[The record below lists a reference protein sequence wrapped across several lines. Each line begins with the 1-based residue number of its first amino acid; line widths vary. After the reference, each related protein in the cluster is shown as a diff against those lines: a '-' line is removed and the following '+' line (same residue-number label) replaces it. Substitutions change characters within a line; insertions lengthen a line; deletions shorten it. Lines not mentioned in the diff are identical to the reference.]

1 MFTAMGRT
9 QDSILDAMSRS
20 FEPWVARMIAE
31 SKYASWIASDDGR
44 PIASAG
50 LLILDWPPHPL
61 DTSGDHRGYLLNV
74 FVEPEYRKRGLAHA
88 LVDLCLAEARR
99 RRIRVVALHTSD
111 QARPIYEAFGF
122 RSTNEMFYVEPVEGS
137 QPSIG
142 PDCHAQRHPLYTPPV
157 MQVFVILPA
166 AGLGT
171 RMAGPQ
177 PKQFV
182 ALNGIPIL
190 VHSLRAFAAVER
202 VTAIYVAVRKP
213 EMERVRAQVAE
224 YGFADRVRVVEG
236 GDNRQE
242 SVAHALAAL
251 PAQPDDIVLVH
262 DAVRPLIDVATIE
275 RTIDA
280 VAEHGAAIVGMPA
293 VDTIKQVERT
303 AHGALITS
311 TIPREFVV
319 LAQTPQGFRYSL
331 LQQAFAE
338 ATEDGFVGTDE
349 ASVVERAGHPVAVVH
364 GSQVNL
370 KITQPGDLE
379 LAEFYLGQRAR

>member
-1 MFTAMGRT
+1 
-9 QDSILDAMSRS
+9 
-20 FEPWVARMIAE
+20 
-31 SKYASWIASDDGR
+31 
-44 PIASAG
+44 
-50 LLILDWPPHPL
+50 
-61 DTSGDHRGYLLNV
+61 
-74 FVEPEYRKRGLAHA
+74 
-88 LVDLCLAEARR
+88 
-99 RRIRVVALHTSD
+99 
-111 QARPIYEAFGF
+111 
-122 RSTNEMFYVEPVEGS
+122 
-137 QPSIG
+137 
-142 PDCHAQRHPLYTPPV
+142 

-177 PKQFV
+177 PKQFLSLDGV
-182 ALNGIPIL
+182 PIL
-190 VHSLRAFAAVER
+190 VHSLHAFAMVKR

-213 EMERVRAQVAE
+213 EIERVQAQITEYAGE
-224 YGFADRVRVVEG
+224 YGFAGRVRVVEG

-242 SVAHALAAL
+242 SVSHGLAAL
-251 PAQPDDIVLVH
+251 PAEADDIVLVH
-262 DAVRPLIDVATIE
+262 DAVRPLIDAATID

-280 VAEHGAAIVGMPA
+280 VIEHGAAIVGLPA

-319 LAQTPQGFRYSL
+319 LAQTPQGFRYGL
-331 LQQAFAE
+331 LRSAFAE
-338 ATEDGFVGTDE
+338 AVADGFVGTDE

-379 LAEFYLGQRAR
+379 LAEFYLRQRNR